1 MKIKTETKIVAYHMR
16 CVCMSCDVI
25 TRSVAL
31 YVSVCAR
38 MRACVHASVRVCSL
52 VRVSN
57 RWLLLLFDLF
67 REDAGM
73 TQSCF
78 LEYQGLI

>member
-31 YVSVCAR
+31 CVSVCVR
-38 MRACVHASVRVCSL
+38 VRACVHASVRVCSL
-52 VRVSN
+52 VCQI
-57 RWLLLLFDLF
+57 
-67 REDAGM
+67 G
-73 TQSCF
+73 SCF
-78 LEYQGLI
+78 SCLISSEKMQG